1 MLVGYCL
8 RPGFGHPLDAGRIQ
22 QLWPTFEA
30 GLAYRDEERNWQQY
44 WIAWRRLAG
53 GLDEASQSL
62 IRELLDPVLAP
73 ADLKLKKPKGFR
85 PQALNELLDLAS
97 HLERVDPR
105 ARAEL
110 GRWILDRT
118 WGDRDPRLWTHLG
131 RLGARMPT
139 YASAHYV
146 LRGAIV
152 ERWVEQLLR
161 ERWQDVG
168 TAAASA
174 VSLARVT
181 GDQARDLSAKLRAE
195 VADALVKV
203 EAPEAWRR
211 AVLEFVPVT
220 SAEREEQLGG
230 DLPLGLRLLE

>member
-1 MLVGYCL
+1 M
-8 RPGFGHPLDAGRIQ
+8 
-22 QLWPTFEA
+22 
-30 GLAYRDEERNWQQY
+30 
-44 WIAWRRLAG
+44 
-53 GLDEASQSL
+53 
-62 IRELLDPVLAP
+62 RELLDPVLAP
-73 ADLKLKKPKGFR
+73 VELKLKKPKGFR

-118 WGDRDPRLWTHLG
+118 WSDRDPRLWTHLG

-146 LRGAIV
+146 LKGATV

-161 ERWQDVG
+161 ERWQEVS
-168 TAAASA
+168 TAAACA

-181 GDQARDLSAKLRAE
+181 GDQARDLGAKLRAE
-195 VADALVKV
+195 VAEALDKV
-203 EAPEAWRR
+203 AAPEAWRR